1 MYNSDQQPFATGGRG
16 PKQKEAHVGPLH
28 DMFAAIPGRYDLL
41 NRVLTWGFDERWR
54 RQTARECLRYA
65 SGPVMDLGC
74 GTGDLTLHLARMA
87 SPGAEIVGAD
97 FAEPMLKVARA
108 KAIAA
113 RLDRKVTFIHGDIGK
128 LPFRDG
134 HFSAVAISF
143 AFRNITYRNSLRDR
157 DLAEVL
163 RVLAKGGRFI
173 IVETSQP
180 GNPVLRLAFHT
191 YLRWVVSGLG
201 SLLSGH
207 RGAYRYLAESARRF
221 YTPSEVGSL
230 LKNAGFREVHSSPL
244 MGGIAA
250 IHVAVR

>member
-1 MYNSDQQPFATGGRG
+1 MCNGDKQPFSGSERVPEQA
-16 PKQKEAHVGPLH
+16 EAYVGPLH

-54 RQTARECLRYA
+54 RRTARECLRYA
-65 SGPVMDLGC
+65 RGPVMDLGC

-87 SPGAEIVGAD
+87 PSEAEIVGTD
-97 FAEPMLKVARA
+97 FAEPMLEVARA
-108 KAIAA
+108 KATAA
-113 RLDRKVTFIHGDIGK
+113 GLGRKVTFIHGDISK

-134 HFSAVAISF
+134 HFSVVAISF
-143 AFRNITYRNSLRDR
+143 AFRNITYHNPLRDR
-157 DLAEVL
+157 YLAEVL
-163 RVLAKGGRFI
+163 RVLSEEGRFV

-180 GNPVLRLAFHT
+180 SNPLFRAAFHT

-221 YTPSEVGSL
+221 YTPGEVGSF
-230 LKNAGFREVHSSPL
+230 LKNAGFREVHTSPL

-250 IHVAVR
+250 IHVAIR